1 MPVLKVYKND
11 NGILVKECNKCN
23 VILPTSNFY
32 KQKMFCKSDNNYRY
46 YPINMCKKCKSDVY
60 KIKKNKT

>member
-23 VILPTSNFY
+23 EIQPTSDFY
-32 KQKMFCKSDNNYRY
+32 KQKMFCKSDNNHRY

-60 KIKKNKT
+60 KMKKNQK